1 MPVYV
6 RYIDLNGCKNSYCLP
21 EQPNGFAVFVISD
34 SSILT
39 KFEVKKLIN
48 YLVYSGYTVFSTS
61 LLDAH
66 WGSAKAVNHA
76 RDLIQL
82 FLKKETV
89 NKRIFLYAE
98 GSGAL
103 IAKQLLIDNDISIRA
118 AAVMKPFFT
127 LESVL
132 KEKQADDLAR
142 KRFQKEVKEAYG
154 LTADATIKQIKR
166 LDQAYQHRL
175 KNKLPPMR
183 VYGYLDEGRAN
194 ISCLAPTQYVD
205 YFFLAKRTDVI
216 ELPKQ
221 IDRFYEQ
228 FHSDNQM
235 GNDL

>member
-39 KFEVKKLIN
+39 KAEVKRLIN
-48 YLVYSGYTVFSTS
+48 YLVHSGYTVFSTS
-61 LLDAH
+61 LLNAH
-66 WGSAKAVNHA
+66 WGSPKAVNHA
-76 RDLIQL
+76 RNLIQL

-89 NKRIFLYAE
+89 NKRIFLYVE

-103 IAKQLLIDNDISIRA
+103 IARQLLNDNDISIRA

-142 KRFQKEVKEAYG
+142 KRFQKEVKEAYE
-154 LTADATIKQIKR
+154 LTADATIERIKL
-166 LDQAYQHRL
+166 LDQAYQNRL

-194 ISCLAPTQYVD
+194 ISCLSTTQYVD
-205 YFFLAKRTDVI
+205 YFFLAKRTDVN

-221 IDRFYEQ
+221 IERFYKH
-228 FHSDNQM
+228 FHGDSQIKSDM
-235 GNDL
+235 